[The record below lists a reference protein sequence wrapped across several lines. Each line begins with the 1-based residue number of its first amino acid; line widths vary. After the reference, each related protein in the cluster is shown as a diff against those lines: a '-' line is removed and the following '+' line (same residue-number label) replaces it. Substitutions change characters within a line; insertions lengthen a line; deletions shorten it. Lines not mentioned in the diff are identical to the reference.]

1 MFGLNKSIEDQDDEF
16 LKAGTSSFMHQRS
29 TKNTQVYGESIVGT
43 MEQIL
48 EKKYKLDAQEI
59 EKDPDEQMYYVQ
71 KFMSRQTD
79 SQAYLES
86 VKKDAPLKELFRVV
100 KDCYEDQNLPVCP
113 VLVEIQCEEL
123 IKAYGG
129 KYLI

>member
-1 MFGLNKSIEDQDDEF
+1 
-16 LKAGTSSFMHQRS
+16 MHQRS

-48 EKKYKLDAQEI
+48 EKKYKLEAQET

-86 VKKDAPLKELFRVV
+86 VKKDAPLKELFKVV
-100 KDCYEDQNLPVCP
+100 KDCYED
-113 VLVEIQCEEL
+113 
-123 IKAYGG
+123 
-129 KYLI
+129 